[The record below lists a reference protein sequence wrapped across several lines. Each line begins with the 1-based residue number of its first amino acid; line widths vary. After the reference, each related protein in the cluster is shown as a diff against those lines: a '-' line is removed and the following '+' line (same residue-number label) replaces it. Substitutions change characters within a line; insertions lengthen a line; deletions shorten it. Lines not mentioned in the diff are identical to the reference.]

1 MKKKGSE
8 GVQSEGYESYPEQQL
23 VVGTGIWASE
33 LLLLFTV
40 TQKE

>member
-8 GVQSEGYESYPEQQL
+8 EVQSEGYKSYPEQHL
-23 VVGTGIWASE
+23 IVGTSIWTLE